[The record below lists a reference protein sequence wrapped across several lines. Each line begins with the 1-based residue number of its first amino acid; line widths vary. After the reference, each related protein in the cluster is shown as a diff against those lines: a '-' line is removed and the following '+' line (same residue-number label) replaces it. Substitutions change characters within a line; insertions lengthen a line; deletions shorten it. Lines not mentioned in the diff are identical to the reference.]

1 MVHTQTN
8 DMDWFRQWLQVN
20 KDPLLVWNFQ
30 KRFGVEKVRDMSGSI
45 DESRMYLDKIVRANL
60 SPLSTYI

>member
-1 MVHTQTN
+1 MHTQTN

-60 SPLSTYI
+60 SPLSTYM